1 MTGLLNLLAIAG
13 SHILS
18 AIAGL
23 MAVSMIS
30 YSGYVIYDSVHTE
43 QAAFTSWDLEQYR
56 PVQEEEEGGLSFDSL
71 FALNSDAVGW
81 IKVDDT
87 HIDYPLVQ
95 GADDL
100 EYSYKDVYGE
110 TSLTGSIYLASANQ
124 RDLSDSYNL
133 IYGHHMTNGAMFG
146 DIEKYESREFFD
158 AHKTGVLLTGDSAY
172 DLHFFAFT
180 HADAYD
186 SRIYG
191 VGDRDEAPMR
201 DFLDYIRSGA
211 MYWEDGLTTDELAGE
226 IGIFRTARDENI
238 EENGTYKADKMPSD
252 PSEYGTQI
260 VALSTCRAASTN
272 GRQVLFATMHRRTAP
287 VPTMM
292 IYDSA
297 VPLSADGNGS
307 VLGANR
313 GLFGNQVMGHGQGES
328 WSFVNLLCVI
338 MMIYFTLPL
347 LQLAS
352 KFGRVRLMKK
362 ANEEAESA
370 VRTDETKANEAAASE
385 PVLMKSVDAGTVV
398 HESKAAEQ
406 AAEKAPEHYD
416 EKNLFTRNIAGL
428 VIEALIAAGSAVW
441 FIRTENIFSNISMV
455 NSHTPMFL
463 LLFAALWLTDVLCFR
478 YKPRLP
484 FADRL
489 QPKTAG

>member
-81 IKVDDT
+81 IKVEDT

-146 DIEKYESREFFD
+146 DIEKYESRDFFD

-191 VGDRDEAPMR
+191 VGDRDEASMR

-211 MYWEDGLTTDELAGE
+211 MYWEEGLTTDELAGE
-226 IGIFRTARDENI
+226 IGIFRTVRDENI

-328 WSFVNLLCVI
+328 WSFINLLCVL

-347 LQLAS
+347 LQLVS

-362 ANEEAESA
+362 ANEEAENSG
-370 VRTDETKANEAAASE
+370 TKNIETELKDDGAA
-385 PVLMKSVDAGTVV
+385 
-398 HESKAAEQ
+398 
-406 AAEKAPEHYD
+406 APEHYN
-416 EKNLFTRNIAGL
+416 EKNLLTRNLAGFI
-428 VIEALIAAGSAVW
+428 IEALIATGSAVW

-455 NSHTPMFL
+455 NAHTPIFL

-478 YKPRLP
+478 YKPKLP